1 VSLLEDLGYTKLS
14 HFPGGM
20 QGWEGAALRVQSGAP
35 IDTAALLKPQ
45 RPIRIRRDRWG
56 AFVDLFERRTTA
68 DLVWIWLGTIAI
80 WALLYWSLTLAGVGG
95 LREGDA
101 MIGGGKSGFLT
112 ALYFSFG
119 AATSIALGDVSPIGP
134 LRILAIAEAVV
145 GLLVFGAMVSKLVSR
160 RQEQVVAEIHRI
172 AFEDRL
178 ERVQTDLHLVLAELQ
193 GIAEL
198 CRAPAVSTE
207 QVRARADSASGM
219 CLAELRTIHGLLYR
233 PQEMPEE
240 VTLEGILASLAIVL
254 RELRAMV
261 QCLDSRSPY
270 LSRNLDALSRL
281 AVEICG
287 ECVPRRYTA
296 HLREWMDEIQAVARD
311 LA

>member
-1 VSLLEDLGYTKLS
+1 VSLLDELGYSRVS

-20 QGWEGAALRVQSGAP
+20 QEWETAALRIQQGAP
-35 IDTAALLKPQ
+35 ISTEVLLKPQ

-68 DLVWIWLGTIAI
+68 DLVWIWMGTIAL

-101 MIGGGKSGFLT
+101 MIGGGRSGFWT

-119 AATSIALGDVSPIGP
+119 AATSIALGDVVPTGP
-134 LRILAIAEAVV
+134 VRILAIVEAVV

-160 RQEQVVAEIHRI
+160 RQEQVVAEIHRL
-172 AFEDRL
+172 AYEDRL

-193 GIAEL
+193 GIAQL
-198 CRAPAVSTE
+198 CRTPSVPTE
-207 QVRARADSASGM
+207 QIRARADSASGM

-233 PQEMPEE
+233 PQELPEE

-270 LSRNLDALSRL
+270 LTRNLNGLSRL
-281 AVEICG
+281 AVEICAD
-287 ECVPRRYTA
+287 CVPRRYTQTM
-296 HLREWMDEIQAVARD
+296 RDWMDEIQAVARD
-311 LA
+311 LG